1 MIEKNDSQPLSR
13 EKKAQDLIN
22 ETKLLNIARLAK
34 LLIEIYGFNEP
45 FKKIGKREGQEVEF
59 YFPSLNGYL
68 TFVLV
73 KNKDN
78 FEPRMGRSIN
88 PISCVTLNA
97 KRDEVVRVVSAI
109 VRTKNNIF
117 GILRFFLKYVITRKI
132 KMSGSLGATIKLLRC
147 IAIGK
152 REMYK
157 FKDKGE

>member
-1 MIEKNDSQPLSR
+1 MIEKNDFQILNR
-13 EKKAQDLIN
+13 EKKAQDLVN
-22 ETKLLNIARLAK
+22 ETKILNIARLSK
-34 LLIEIYGFNEP
+34 LLIEIYGFKEP

-78 FEPRMGRSIN
+78 FEPRLGKSIN
-88 PISCVTLNA
+88 SISCVTLNV

-117 GILRFFLKYVITRKI
+117 GILKFFLSMY
-132 KMSGSLGATIKLLRC
+132 LPEKL
-147 IAIGK
+147 K
-152 REMYK
+152 
-157 FKDKGE
+157 